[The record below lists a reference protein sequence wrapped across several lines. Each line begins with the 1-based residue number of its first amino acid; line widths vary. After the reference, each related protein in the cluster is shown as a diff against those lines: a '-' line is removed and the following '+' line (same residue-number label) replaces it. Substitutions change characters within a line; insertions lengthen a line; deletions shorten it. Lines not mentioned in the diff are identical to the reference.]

1 MPPAKRI
8 GIVGAGIAGCSLAK
22 VLKDKGMAVTVF
34 EMGRGAGG
42 RMATRKSREI
52 PGLAINHGAPV
63 FSASQEDFQRMLKPL
78 IDSGSVKRWN
88 GTIAT
93 LDAGSLQTSP
103 SALGDAYVGAP
114 DMSSVCEALLTGVE
128 TRFQGNQG

>member
-1 MPPAKRI
+1 MPQSAARV

-22 VLKDKGMAVTVF
+22 VLKETGLAVTVF

-63 FSASQEDFQRMLKPL
+63 RPTWFPCISPGQHQLSHTVPCHVALAAGLFS
-78 IDSGSVKRWN
+78 
-88 GTIAT
+88 IARGVSSHV
-93 LDAGSLQTSP
+93 AP
-103 SALGDAYVGAP
+103 SD
-114 DMSSVCEALLTGVE
+114 
-128 TRFQGNQG
+128 